1 MFGER
6 VFGVNSGHHQAVKDT
21 AHMFRVTARAPDG
34 VVEGI
39 ESKHH
44 RWVGGV
50 QFHPESITDR
60 DSRMQDLFT
69 AFVGAAAQS
78 RLFSGKRA

>member
-1 MFGER
+1 
-6 VFGVNSGHHQAVKDT
+6 
-21 AHMFRVTARAPDG
+21 MFRVTARAPDG